1 MNININ
7 NGISTNFRIKPKISK
22 TNKSIKHLYI
32 EVKIYQHGLEEGSVS
47 VSTGS
52 KVKSTE
58 WVNGKVIGRSPLSQ
72 IINERLSD
80 YLTYTKNLLNELSL
94 KKIRTCSE
102 LKKELETHLKIRVTG
117 KPSRGSK
124 KDFISKLNDYS
135 YESVMKRKFNDNPI
149 SEGRKRGYTKSF
161 ELLKEFFKQDIPTI
175 DQITTEDLE
184 GFKKWLIKK
193 YNNQN
198 TITDYLSKI
207 SAVIKHSLKIKI
219 ITVNPLPEKFR
230 GSFVDGKRIVLSENE
245 CLKIMSIPDN
255 ELSKTEQVSK
265 YCLLVQL
272 LTGMGYSDMKDLE
285 HTNIKYDEN
294 QSQYYIEK
302 ERNKTGVTFKVFL
315 TENGFFMLQQLIFL
329 TGDDIKPINIPT
341 IDYSLRMYKVIGK
354 KVKIKTNITTYTLR
368 HTFSVDY
375 MEKDGRIEDLQKY
388 LGHSN
393 LKTTQIYGKISK
405 LIIENVLNIIFSQ
418 F

>member
-1 MNININ
+1 
-7 NGISTNFRIKPKISK
+7 
-22 TNKSIKHLYI
+22 
-32 EVKIYQHGLEEGSVS
+32 
-47 VSTGS
+47 
-52 KVKSTE
+52 
-58 WVNGKVIGRSPLSQ
+58 
-72 IINERLSD
+72 
-80 YLTYTKNLLNELSL
+80 
-94 KKIRTCSE
+94 
-102 LKKELETHLKIRVTG
+102 
-117 KPSRGSK
+117 
-124 KDFISKLNDYS
+124 
-135 YESVMKRKFNDNPI
+135 
-149 SEGRKRGYTKSF
+149 
-161 ELLKEFFKQDIPTI
+161 
-175 DQITTEDLE
+175 
-184 GFKKWLIKK
+184 
-193 YNNQN
+193 
-198 TITDYLSKI
+198 
-207 SAVIKHSLKIKI
+207 
-219 ITVNPLPEKFR
+219 
-230 GSFVDGKRIVLSENE
+230 
-245 CLKIMSIPDN
+245 
-255 ELSKTEQVSK
+255 
-265 YCLLVQL
+265 
-272 LTGMGYSDMKDLE
+272 MGYSDMKDLE